1 MSFAPL
7 KNMEEKIE
15 LIKSTLNK
23 REDSNLNKSATR
35 PFVKGAELLN
45 PKVLVLRH
53 LDPSYTTVKN

>member
-35 PFVKGAELLN
+35 PFVKGAEL
-45 PKVLVLRH
+45 VTLR
-53 LDPSYTTVKN
+53 